1 MSWLQKAFD
10 AGCRYYRYM
19 LRDPMLENIRDEPRF
34 KEIIEKIKARV
45 AEMRRRVEQ
54 LERESSK

>member
-1 MSWLQKAFD
+1 
-10 AGCRYYRYM
+10 
-19 LRDPMLENIRDEPRF
+19 MLENIRDEPRF